1 MYEFYEAQRREE
13 ISKMQEERLDIN
25 FGSQIRSYVLHPYRL
40 VKDLRTNIE
49 TGNVDS
55 VMDGDLNA
63 FIEGYLKHKQRKS

>member
-1 MYEFYEAQRREE
+1 
-13 ISKMQEERLDIN
+13 MQEDRLDIN

-55 VMDGDLNA
+55 VMDGDLSA
-63 FIEGYLKHKQRKS
+63 FIEGYLKHKQQHKS